1 MLAEAGLP
9 QWLWGE
15 AAYAAC
21 YLHNRTPR
29 HYDSNRV
36 ATPKEMWTGKR
47 SGLSH
52 LRVFGCVA
60 YAQLAREQRKNEL
73 DQTSIQG
80 IFVGYTPT
88 TRQYRVYH
96 PEAGVVG
103 RYSTVRF
110 DEKRKGGTLLTPAEN

>member
-1 MLAEAGLP
+1 MVAEAGLP

-21 YLHNRTPR
+21 YVHNRTPR
-29 HYDSNRV
+29 QYDGSRV

-47 SGLSH
+47 PD

-60 YAQLAREQRKNEL
+60 YAQLAREQRNNKL
-73 DQTSIQG
+73 DPTLIRG

-88 TRQYRVYH
+88 TRQYRVYD
-96 PEAGVVG
+96 PE
-103 RYSTVRF
+103 T
-110 DEKRKGGTLLTPAEN
+110 GG